1 MVPSSVVKDVAPP
14 HLIAKDESKLCIPR
28 KFDILLEKYL
38 DNNHSSERWR
48 ESWLTNRRALV
59 TGKISLKAF

>member
-38 DNNHSSERWR
+38 DNNHSSERDG
-48 ESWLTNRRALV
+48 ERAGLQI
-59 TGKISLKAF
+59 GEPL